1 MEVTR
6 NLMKPTVILERF
18 PYRYVQCGLLEING
32 RPDYRIQK
40 MNEWTKRY
48 TDMYYLDNQ
57 MQLDTCLEDFEYVR
71 WLDPD
76 PDVCA
81 YRKFNSVRNPYV
93 N

>member
-1 MEVTR
+1 
-6 NLMKPTVILERF
+6 MKPTVNLERF

-40 MNEWTKRY
+40 MNDWTKRY
-48 TDMYYLDNQ
+48 TDMYFLDNQ
-57 MQLDTCLEDFEYVR
+57 MQLDTCLEDPEYTK
-71 WLDPD
+71 WLDSD
-76 PDVCA
+76 PDVCV